1 MTKKAAIQRATQ
13 EVAAVVAAAAT
24 AHEVKVPEA
33 AVLLWAKSAVGL
45 ALKYKTEQ

>member
-1 MTKKAAIQRATQ
+1 MTKKAAIQRAAQ
-13 EVAAVVAAAAT
+13 EVAAVVPAAT
-24 AHEVKVPEA
+24 AHEAVPEA